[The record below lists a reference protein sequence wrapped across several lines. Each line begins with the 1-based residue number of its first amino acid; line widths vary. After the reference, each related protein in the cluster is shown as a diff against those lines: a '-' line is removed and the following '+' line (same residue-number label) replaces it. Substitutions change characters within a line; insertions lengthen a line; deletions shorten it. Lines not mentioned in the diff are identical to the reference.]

1 MKQTLTLTLCSLV
14 FAACSRG
21 ASQTAVA
28 ACAVN
33 QSNRCS
39 CGGTTEGLQVCL
51 PSLVAYGACVCSDAC
66 ADGGDC
72 VATPALAG
80 FDMDQAGDALT
91 AVNLQLPDSA
101 DLDGGFTFVE
111 QVNDP
116 PVQVLDQIP
125 AAGVPVK
132 RGTQMQ
138 LTVTLPPN
146 QESLGLPNSHFLVGA
161 LTQDT
166 DISAQAYYDTI
177 DPGPLPQR
185 ATLDDWK
192 DANGFNSGLAA
203 DLEAE
208 ATYVSHADLGFGRR
222 MHVRKTGKRVAFY
235 VDNYLTGGDAV
246 VGSNYFATVAM
257 EWSPGPNGQETDPYF
272 TQFYVY
278 NKAGNRI
285 IDPKL
290 DDHGPKDNPA
300 VCLSCH
306 GGTTTDLTYQS
317 NGGNLDAKFIPF
329 DLDNLQFPPGAD
341 RASQE
346 AVFKTLNEAV
356 YSTWDRND
364 PEYAGDVPPVI
375 DMIDSFYGGIGHPSP
390 TFISGTILPGW
401 DVSQDGH
408 DLYSKVFGKS
418 CVGCHAQREP
428 FRNFSTFTKFV
439 NEKAL
444 VATRVFEQG
453 VMPLSE
459 KGSRNFW
466 TSYPSQ
472 PKILAAFLGVPF
484 KSPGNPVAH
493 ITVTH
498 PGNFLTGGTP
508 VTLSG
513 QTSQYGSTYV
523 WTQTSGPAVLLQ
535 PAAADNSLMTF
546 NAPAG
551 GGSLTFQLVVSL
563 GAANSTPD
571 TAIVSVQGAPS
582 APVNV
587 VATAGLSSAT
597 VTWTQ
602 ADNGGDIVQHS
613 TVTAQPGG
621 IVTQVTGS
629 GTTANVTG
637 LTPGTSYTFTVV
649 ATNEIGD
656 SAVSAA
662 SNAATVFT
670 TPGAPVGV
678 TGVRGNAQ
686 VSLSWNPPADTGG
699 AAIVAYEITG
709 SPSPTTAIRV
719 PANGTGTQSTVI
731 TGLVNG
737 TSYVFDVVADN
748 GGRSSPAASPAVVP
762 DVQPNAPSGVSA
774 NQTGTNSASVTWAA
788 PAPNGGT
795 GVTGYQV
802 TAISATDGS
811 GPSISVPASP
821 LVASVSGLT
830 ANTTYTFTV
839 EARNGAG
846 LGAISQAS
854 DAVFMATTVGAPSQP
869 NSVAASFDVNGA
881 QPGEMATVTW
891 AAPDNAG
898 NSPITE
904 YEVSATPA
912 AGSGGLTP
920 APQFPNASTFSFNVT
935 GLTGGVSYT
944 FTVAAVNS
952 QGTGAGATSNSVA
965 VQGRPQAPSLNSLTA
980 FAGAAGGSGS
990 ISAGWSAPGNNGGSP
1005 ITNYTASFSGTN
1017 VSAGTGLS
1025 VNSGALPTRCA
1036 TYSVS
1041 VTASNKWGSAT
1052 SGTGTKVNAVAPGAP
1067 TGLSASSTTPA
1078 VINSISW
1085 AAVGETGC
1093 TVTYNVSSNPA
1104 QFTASTTGTS
1114 AGSFSAPSCGYAPAG
1129 GGSDHCGR
1137 TWSFN
1142 VQASNAVGAGSTSTS
1157 NAVRPLVSYA
1167 SDNLNA
1173 IWGSN
1178 QHTDCLG
1185 CHFSGSGFALLL
1197 GDSSGNVNPAATNR
1211 ANIINTASSTSASTS
1226 AIFECPQANCTNENG
1241 HTCPTMNGGAFLP
1254 AGSAELSVISAWISD
1269 GRLQ

>member
-1 MKQTLTLTLCSLV
+1 MKQLLFAAAAALL

-21 ASQTAVA
+21 ASQAPVA

-51 PSLVAYGACVCSDAC
+51 PTRVAFGACVCSDAC

-72 VATPALAG
+72 VAAPALTG
-80 FDMDQAGDALT
+80 MDMDQAGDALA
-91 AVNLQLPDSA
+91 AVSLQLPDSA

-111 QVNDP
+111 EVADP
-116 PVQVLDQIP
+116 PVHVLDQVP

-161 LTQDT
+161 LNQDT

-177 DPGPLPQR
+177 DPGPLPKR

-192 DANGFNSGLAA
+192 DANGFNLGAPA
-203 DLEAE
+203 DLEAV

-246 VGSNYFATVAM
+246 TGSNYFATVAM
-257 EWSPGPNGQETDPYF
+257 EWSPGPNGQDTDPYF

-278 NKAGNRI
+278 NKKGQRI

-290 DDHGPKDNPA
+290 DDHGPKNNPS

-306 GGTTTDLTYQS
+306 GSNNTDFTYQS
-317 NGGNLDAKFIPF
+317 NGGNIGAKFIPF
-329 DLDNLQFPPGAD
+329 DLDNLQFPAGAD
-341 RASQE
+341 RAKQE
-346 AVFKTLNEAV
+346 AAFKVLNEAV

-364 PEYAGDVPPVI
+364 PVYAGDTPPVI
-375 DMIDSFYGGIGHPSP
+375 DMIDAFYGGPGHPSP
-390 TFISGTILPGW
+390 TFIGDTVLPGW
-401 DVSQDGH
+401 DTSQQGH

-428 FRNFSTFTKFV
+428 FRNFSTFTKFN

-484 KSPGNPVAH
+484 KSPGTPVAH

-498 PGNFLTGGTP
+498 PGNFLTAGTP

-513 QTSQYGSTYV
+513 QTSQYGSTYT
-523 WTQTSGPAVLLQ
+523 WTQTGGPAVPLS
-535 PAAADNSLMTF
+535 PAASDNSVMTF
-546 NAPAG
+546 VAPAG
-551 GGSLTFQLVVSL
+551 GGALTFQLMVSF
-563 GAANSTPD
+563 GANNSAPD
-571 TAIVSVQGAPS
+571 TATVGVQGSPS

-587 VATAGLSSAT
+587 IATAGLSSAT

-602 ADNGGDIVQHS
+602 GDNGGDIIQHS
-613 TVTAQPGG
+613 TITAQPGN
-621 IVTQVTGS
+621 IVTQITGA
-629 GTTANVTG
+629 GTNATVTG
-637 LTPGTSYTFTVV
+637 LTPGTNYTFTVV

-656 SAVSAA
+656 SGVSAA
-662 SNAATVFT
+662 SNVVKVFT
-670 TPGAPVGV
+670 TPGAPIGV
-678 TGVRGNAQ
+678 TAVRGNTQ
-686 VSLSWNPPADTGG
+686 VTLTWSPPTDTGG
-699 AAIVAYEITG
+699 AGVVIVAYEITG
-709 SPSPTTAIRV
+709 TPAPATPIRV
-719 PANGTGTQSTVI
+719 PGSQLSTTI

-748 GGRSSPAASPAVVP
+748 GGRSPPGASSAVVP
-762 DVQPNAPSGVSA
+762 DVQPNAPSNVNAS
-774 NQTGTNSASVTWAA
+774 QTGSSSASVTWAA
-788 PAPNGGT
+788 PASNGGT
-795 GVTGYQV
+795 AVTGYQV
-802 TAISATDGS
+802 TAVSAVDGT

-821 LVASVSGLT
+821 LAASVTGLT
-830 ANTTYTFTV
+830 SNTTYTFTV

-846 LGAISQAS
+846 LGATSQAS
-854 DAVFMATTVGAPSQP
+854 GAVFMATTVGAPSPP
-869 NSVAASFDVNGA
+869 NSVAASFNVNGA
-881 QPGEMATVTW
+881 APGEMATVTW
-891 AAPDNAG
+891 AAPANPG
-898 NSPITE
+898 NSPISQ
-904 YEVSATPA
+904 YEITATP
-912 AGSGGLTP
+912 GPGGVTP
-920 APQFPNASTFSFNVT
+920 SPQFVTASTFTFDVT
-935 GLTGGVSYT
+935 GLTGGVNYT

-952 QGTGAGATSNSVA
+952 QGTGSGTVSNSVA
-965 VQGRPQAPSLNSLTA
+965 VQGRPSAPSTPGLTG

-990 ISAGWSAPGNNGGSP
+990 ITASWSAPSNNGGSA

-1017 VSAGTGLS
+1017 VSAGTGLA

-1041 VTASNKWGSAT
+1041 VTATNKWGSTT
-1052 SGTGTKVNAVAPGAP
+1052 SGSASKANAVAPGAP
-1067 TGLSASSTTPA
+1067 TSLSASATTPA
-1078 VINSISW
+1078 LINSISW
-1085 AAVGETGC
+1085 AAVPETGC
-1093 TVTYNVSSNPA
+1093 TVTYSVSSNPA

-1114 AGSFSAPSCGYAPAG
+1114 AGSFSAPSCGYAPGG
-1129 GGSDHCGR
+1129 GGSAHCGK

-1142 VQASNAVGAGSTSTS
+1142 VTASNALGSGSTSVS

-1167 SDNLNA
+1167 SDNVDA
-1173 IWGSN
+1173 VWGSN
-1178 QHTDCLG
+1178 QHTQCTS
-1185 CHFSGSGFALLL
+1185 CHFVGSGFALTLNNA
-1197 GDSSGNVNPAATNR
+1197 SATNR
-1211 ANIINTASSTSASTS
+1211 QNIINTASSASASTS
-1226 AIFECPQANCTNENG
+1226 AIVQCPLANCTNEQG
-1241 HTCPTMNGGAFLP
+1241 HTCPTMNSGAFLP
-1254 AGSAELSVISAWISD
+1254 SASAEISVISAWISD
-1269 GRLQ
+1269 GRQQ